1 MAHFEMTV
9 DNSKWLQPTLNNSAC
24 FFEIASNKTQAQL
37 KISQSVA
44 DYSLRLKEL
53 YEPWISGL

>member
-1 MAHFEMTV
+1 MTV